1 MSHYSKGSQKHER
14 DARGGPKKGHIHMH
28 EFELPLPTTIVIFTH
43 FSQKN
48 DCGSM
53 YCIFFFSVLSY
64 FLETTD
70 RFSHFNKLLMKN
82 TLHQSCNS
90 GDIQKKSKTYNF
102 PIKINIF

>member
-1 MSHYSKGSQKHER
+1 M
-14 DARGGPKKGHIHMH
+14 
-28 EFELPLPTTIVIFTH
+28 IVVVL
-43 FSQKN
+43 
-48 DCGSM
+48 
-53 YCIFFFSVLSY
+53 YYFSVLSY

-102 PIKINIF
+102 LIKINIFLDHNNHGENEKDFHRRKRNKRTGLHNDH

>member
-1 MSHYSKGSQKHER
+1 
-14 DARGGPKKGHIHMH
+14 MH
-28 EFELPLPTTIVIFTH
+28 EFELSSPYLQQLSYSLIFHRKMIVVVL
-43 FSQKN
+43 
-48 DCGSM
+48 
-53 YCIFFFSVLSY
+53 YYFSVLSY